1 MSFLKKGIAKKTA
14 PNMPTQRQL
23 RVGEDLR
30 HLIADIFSQGNYY
43 HPQLEGISITVT
55 CVTVGPDLRNA
66 TVFVLPL
73 GIHDA
78 DETKDI
84 IASLNE
90 LGSHIR
96 HAIAPKI
103 TFKYVPQFKF
113 QEDTSFS
120 YGSKIEALLNKNT
133 SED

>member
-1 MSFLKKGIAKKTA
+1 
-14 PNMPTQRQL
+14 MPTQRQL

-30 HLIADIFSQGNYY
+30 HLIANMFNQGDYY

-73 GIHDA
+73 GVQDV
-78 DETKDI
+78 DKTKDI
-84 IASLNE
+84 IVSLNE
-90 LGSHIR
+90 IGSHIR

-103 TFKYVPQFKF
+103 TFKYVPQFTF
-113 QEDTSFS
+113 REDTSFS
-120 YGSKIEALLNKNT
+120 YGSKIEALLNKNNL
-133 SED
+133 EN

>member
-43 HPQLEGISITVT
+43 HPQLEGVSITVT
-55 CVTVGPDLRNA
+55 CVNVGPDLRNA

-73 GIHDA
+73 GIHESA
-78 DETKDI
+78 EVKDI

-120 YGSKIEALLNKNT
+120 YGSKIEALLNKNST
-133 SED
+133 ES